1 MYWYNY
7 LSFRALGPKE
17 ITGML
22 HGKSDENVIDSG
34 ESDEGKEVTKS
45 DHDNESKEEFVNSED
60 GDSDSEENEKCLL

>member
-1 MYWYNY
+1 
-7 LSFRALGPKE
+7 
-17 ITGML
+17 ML